1 MIGDFGHVSMCPAI
15 NIVSANNV
23 SASEGIEKGGSD
35 GTSRGECQAVFGL
48 FEGRE
53 GSFETFSCIVSG
65 AGVFVFRGAD
75 FGLRKGCRETDGGD
89 DCIGRGIRVRAS
101 MDCGS
106 RDTKGSRFGHY

>member
-23 SASEGIEKGGSD
+23 SASEGIEKGGGD
-35 GTSRGECQAVFGL
+35 GASRGECQAVFGL

-65 AGVFVFRGAD
+65 AGVLVFRGAD
-75 FGLRKGCRETDGGD
+75 FGLRKGGRETDGGD
-89 DCIGRGIRVRAS
+89 DCIWRERVVRARVEL
-101 MDCGS
+101 GS
-106 RDTKGSRFGHY
+106 RETV